1 MFKKKKIRCLRFK
14 FNGTSPAISLSPFP
28 VDSPGARI
36 RVGPAGRHQEQGTG
50 TPPPPP
56 CLLQTL
62 SPNPRRKTWVYF
74 TICLDEKP
82 TSGFWGAA
90 HETPKLVLG
99 VSGWIPR
106 KEHEKPRDCSSPM
119 PSCPQNTGPQRPPLP
134 GWAFLTGMEV
144 WTPIC
149 PRCPAPAPDQD
160 RRRPLGE
167 GQESPHT
174 SFLKSFEARRT
185 RLLSQTSQPHVLLRT
200 HRVDT

>member
-1 MFKKKKIRCLRFK
+1 M
-14 FNGTSPAISLSPFP
+14 
-28 VDSPGARI
+28 
-36 RVGPAGRHQEQGTG
+36 
-50 TPPPPP
+50 
-56 CLLQTL
+56 
-62 SPNPRRKTWVYF
+62 
-74 TICLDEKP
+74 
-82 TSGFWGAA
+82 
-90 HETPKLVLG
+90 VLG

-167 GQESPHT
+167 GRRARTPPFSNPLRPDGLAFSHRPVSLT
-174 SFLKSFEARRT
+174 SCCALTVWTPSDGRSKKDQPGKSCPPPPGAKPG
-185 RLLSQTSQPHVLLRT
+185 SH
-200 HRVDT
+200 